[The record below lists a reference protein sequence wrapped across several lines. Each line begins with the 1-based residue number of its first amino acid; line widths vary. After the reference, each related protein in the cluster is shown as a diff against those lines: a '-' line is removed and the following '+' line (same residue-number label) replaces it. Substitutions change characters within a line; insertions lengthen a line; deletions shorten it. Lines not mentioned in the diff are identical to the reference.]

1 MVKKNDFRSQNR
13 EEFAE
18 QLRKQR
24 KEAIIRQKRGVRWA
38 ENAKE
43 SLFRYNQQH
52 DDVEREAMVNPQYT

>member
-1 MVKKNDFRSQNR
+1 MRGMGVVYAHAADI
-13 EEFAE
+13 E
-18 QLRKQR
+18 LRH
-24 KEAIIRQKRGVRWA
+24 ERGVRWA